1 MLMPIKK
8 LYRTA
13 EVRELD
19 RIAIQ
24 DFGIPGYTL
33 MQRAGQTAFSA
44 LQKRWPKASR
54 ILIICGSGNNA
65 GDGYEPGMH
74 R

>member
-1 MLMPIKK
+1 MNRLPYT

-24 DFGIPGYTL
+24 QFGIPGIEFADGP
-33 MQRAGQTAFSA
+33 RGCVVGDATAF
-44 LQKRWPKASR
+44 PV
-54 ILIICGSGNNA
+54 SG
-65 GDGYEPGMH
+65 G
-74 R
+74 RR